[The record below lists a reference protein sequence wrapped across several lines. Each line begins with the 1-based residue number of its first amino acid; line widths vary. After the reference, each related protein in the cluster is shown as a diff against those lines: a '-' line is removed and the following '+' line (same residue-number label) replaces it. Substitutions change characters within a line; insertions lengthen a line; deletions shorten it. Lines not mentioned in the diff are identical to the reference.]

1 MGLFYTTS
9 RNLFIISN
17 NGSVMAKRRFKP
29 NTIYLSVLANDH
41 YTESLLE
48 VVRTLQDKTIC
59 FVTLNKPAFELEHSF
74 RIHHVLP
81 RNIFFVDTVT
91 NSMGRKEDKQNV
103 LYVSSP
109 GAFTELSIAINEV
122 LRSDKFDCIVFD
134 SLSTLSI
141 YDSGGGAEQFA
152 SSIIQKTRVGGT
164 LGVFTCLQGDLSNT
178 LIQKSCMYVDE
189 VVHFDDV
196 HPALRQHASHMRTV
210 VTVIGGVALLGVI
223 SSLYGM
229 TSPTGAVFG
238 VDALPLPPFI
248 LSLIV
253 LVGSIGLGVFGYYV
267 HSKVQV
273 RPITAA
279 LAPARVR
286 KNAEQLKIKFR
297 KRIQDWL
304 KNHPYLF

>member
-1 MGLFYTTS
+1 MS
-9 RNLFIISN
+9 
-17 NGSVMAKRRFKP
+17 KRMFKP
-29 NTIYLSVLANDH
+29 STIYLSVLANDH

-48 VVRTLQDKTIC
+48 VVRVLQNKTTC

-91 NSMGRKEDKQNV
+91 SGMGRKEDMKNV

-109 GAFTELSIAINEV
+109 RAFTELSIAISEI
-122 LRSDKFDCIVFD
+122 LRSGKFDCIVFD

-141 YDSGGGAEQFA
+141 YDAQGAEQLV
-152 SSIIQKTRVGGT
+152 SSLIQKTRAGRT
-164 LGVFTCLQGDLSNT
+164 LGVFTCLQGDMSND

-196 HPALRQHASHMRTV
+196 HPILQQHASHVRTV
-210 VTVIGGVALLGVI
+210 VTVIGGIALLGII
-223 SSLYGM
+223 SSFYGLS
-229 TSPTGAVFG
+229 SPTGAVFG
-238 VDALPLPPFI
+238 VDALPLPSFV
-248 LSLIV
+248 LSLLV
-253 LVGSIGLGVFGYYV
+253 LVGSIGIGVFGYYV
-267 HSKVQV
+267 HRKVQIQPRLV
-273 RPITAA
+273 MAS
-279 LAPARVR
+279 ARVK
-286 KNAEQLKIKFR
+286 KNAEQLRSKFR

>member
-1 MGLFYTTS
+1 MS
-9 RNLFIISN
+9 
-17 NGSVMAKRRFKP
+17 KRRFKP

-48 VVRTLQDKTIC
+48 VVRVLQNKTTC

-91 NSMGRKEDKQNV
+91 LGMGRKEDMKNV

-109 GAFTELSIAINEV
+109 RAFTELSIAISEI
-122 LRSDKFDCIVFD
+122 LKSGKFDCIVFD

-141 YDSGGGAEQFA
+141 YNAGDGAEEFA
-152 SSIIQKTRVGGT
+152 SSLIQKTRAGRT
-164 LGVFTCLQGDLSNT
+164 LGVFTCLQGDMNND

-196 HPALRQHASHMRTV
+196 HPELRQHASHMRTV
-210 VTVIGGVALLGVI
+210 VTVIGGIALLGVI
-223 SSLYGM
+223 SSLYGFA
-229 TSPTGAVFG
+229 TPTGAVLG
-238 VDALPLPPFI
+238 VDALPLPSFV
-248 LSLIV
+248 LSLLV
-253 LVGSIGLGVFGYYV
+253 LVGSIGIGVFGYYV
-267 HSKVQV
+267 HRKVQIQPRV
-273 RPITAA
+273 VMAA
-279 LAPARVR
+279 SVRVR
-286 KNAEQLKIKFR
+286 KNAGQLRTKFR